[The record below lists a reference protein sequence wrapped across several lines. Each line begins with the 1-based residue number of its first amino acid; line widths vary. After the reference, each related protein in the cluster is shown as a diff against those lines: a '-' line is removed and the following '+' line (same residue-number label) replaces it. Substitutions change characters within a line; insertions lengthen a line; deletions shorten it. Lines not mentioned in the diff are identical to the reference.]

1 MSYRYTPQDLKTLQ
15 ARGPVKNKFGN
26 KKVVVDNIGFDSKR
40 EAARY
45 NELKLMRNAE
55 LISSIDVHPVY
66 PIYIKDMKVCDVV
79 LDFAYTI
86 FKDSVPVHEDV
97 KSPGTNTAL
106 SKLKRKMVE
115 AYYGFKVTL
124 VF

>member
-1 MSYRYTPQDLKTLQ
+1 MGYRFTPQDLKTLQ
-15 ARGPVKNKFGN
+15 ARGPVKSKFGN

-86 FKDSVPVHEDV
+86 YENSHSVHEDV
-97 KSPGTNTAL
+97 KGKDNPL
-106 SKLKRKMVE
+106 SQLKRKMVE
-115 AYYGFKVTL
+115 AYYGFTVTI
-124 VF
+124 VK